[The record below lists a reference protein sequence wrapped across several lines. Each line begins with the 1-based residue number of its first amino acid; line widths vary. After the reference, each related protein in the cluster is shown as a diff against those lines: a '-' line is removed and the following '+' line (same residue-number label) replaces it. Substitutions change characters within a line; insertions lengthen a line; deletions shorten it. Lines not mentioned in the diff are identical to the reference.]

1 MAEVEPDESDVW
13 QQLEKILGT
22 VEGPTDANHK
32 PTDSSDESSHA
43 KTEPVMRSKAAT
55 DKQKAQSLPLTHNC
69 VSNDAFVPNPVQES
83 YDELLKLVRCMGFK
97 LQFEEGIHNI
107 QSIHNA
113 MQADSNLDMTANIRS
128 LNPKKALLCFKVSMN
143 KPYSLS
149 LITAKVL
156 AKIAFFLARSYEQ
169 WKDALSFCDQAHL
182 CFQSTPDISTEL
194 MIEQALNCS
203 IGATSCQKMMQTF
216 SAQVW
221 ADRAFQLLRKCGAS
235 TSDDRNVLRKVG
247 MIYNDCASCYYNAGN
262 KENARTC
269 LEMAYNVYR
278 ITDSAEGMQV
288 VRLNIQKFW
297 N

>member
-1 MAEVEPDESDVW
+1 MAGVAPDESDVW
-13 QQLEKILGT
+13 QELEKILGT
-22 VEGPTDANHK
+22 VEGPTDSNHK

-97 LQFEEGIHNI
+97 LQFVEGIHSI
-107 QSIHNA
+107 QSIYNA

-143 KPYSLS
+143 KPDFLS

-156 AKIAFFLARSYEQ
+156 AKIAFILARIYEQ
-169 WKDALSFCDQAHL
+169 WQDAFSFCYTAHI
-182 CFQSTPDISTEL
+182 CFQRTPDLCTEL
-194 MIEQALNCS
+194 MVEQALNCS
-203 IGATSCQKMMQTF
+203 IAATSCQKMMQTF
-216 SAQVW
+216 SARVW
-221 ADRAFQLLRKCGAS
+221 AQDAFELLRVCMAS
-235 TSDDRNVLRKVG
+235 TSEDQNVLRQVG
-247 MIYNDCASCYYNAGN
+247 MIYNECASCYYNAG
-262 KENARTC
+262 KKDNAMSC

-278 ITDSAEGMQV
+278 TMNFAEGMQV
-288 VRLNIQKFW
+288 VRLNIKEFSS
-297 N
+297 